1 MTADIVI
8 AAILNDRLDDV
19 NLRLLEIFRPKI

>member
-19 NLRLLEIFRPKI
+19 NLRRLEIFRPKI